1 MASEIAVRPPQD
13 HQDTPFFRFKRRRLL
28 KIFVAVLIACT
39 VIHLFLYTSPRLKIA
54 TKAMSP
60 VSLNNFR
67 KNTTR
72 LDVTTKT
79 ISPASLNILPKN
91 DTRLEITTKAMPHER
106 PYLLIKNTSRVE
118 ATTKAPAPVYLLRK
132 NTTRLEITTK
142 AQRYNLIRN
151 TTAQPRVTTGP
162 TSTPQTVV
170 SNWTYNAGEMKKIRV
185 DTRML
190 HPDVRLLPR
199 KLGIWPGT
207 CERKVGNSCQFLK
220 HSVGFHKTCAV
231 VGNGGIL
238 LDSHCG
244 AEIDSKDY
252 IIRMDLPAIRGFE
265 TDVGRK
271 TNMTILNVSTP
282 KRVAISSHL
291 KDRTRDVYES
301 RLRDINGSVL
311 VAGDSLEMNNLK
323 KAIQNY
329 EKYKIP
335 FSFVLLTSHGSFKL
349 GKLIRRTAAKVRG
362 NAVTSSAPSTGLG
375 TVLTATAFCDQIYM
389 YGFFP
394 FKKDTHRRP
403 IPYHYYPGD
412 SIEPIFLDPRHRMDK
427 EFNFFKSLHER
438 GVVKLQVDKCES

>member
-1 MASEIAVRPPQD
+1 
-13 HQDTPFFRFKRRRLL
+13 
-28 KIFVAVLIACT
+28 
-39 VIHLFLYTSPRLKIA
+39 
-54 TKAMSP
+54 MSP
-60 VSLNNFR
+60 VSLNIFH
-67 KNTTR
+67 KN
-72 LDVTTKT
+72 
-79 ISPASLNILPKN
+79 A
-91 DTRLEITTKAMPHER
+91 TRLEITTKA
-106 PYLLIKNTSRVE
+106 L
-118 ATTKAPAPVYLLRK
+118 
-132 NTTRLEITTK
+132 
-142 AQRYNLIRN
+142 AQRYNLLRN

-162 TSTPQTVV
+162 TSTPHSVL

-349 GKLIRRTAAKVRG
+349 GKLIR
-362 NAVTSSAPSTGLG
+362 SAPSTGLG